1 MLWYTVF
8 IKAMLTPYVNSQFVE
23 KVFTDR
29 AGRQFRMVFLV
40 ALVNG
45 EVKGRLVS
53 VQPLAQ
59 ESFKNTAEVICL
71 PIICP
76 KNETVTEYIAPTI
89 PVVSPYNELFFF
101 TSQPTR
107 APSQK

>member
-1 MLWYTVF
+1 
-8 IKAMLTPYVNSQFVE
+8 MLTPYVNSKFVE

-40 ALVNG
+40 AVVDG
-45 EVKGRLVS
+45 EIKGRLVS

-59 ESFKNTAEVICL
+59 SAFRDTENVVCL
-71 PIICP
+71 PVICP
-76 KNETVTEYIAPTI
+76 KNETVTEYVAPAI
-89 PVVSPYNELFFF
+89 PVVSPFNELFFF

-107 APSQK
+107 APSINNQ